1 MKVVVNSDVGS
12 LNKQIISGILANYYN
27 TLALVV
33 GQIIPEQQEEAEQA
47 RLEAT
52 RKFAKTAFPDTSID
66 IE

>member
-33 GQIIPEQQEEAEQA
+33 GQIIPEQQEEAE